1 MSLIIILVLS
11 CFFFDRISKIL
22 VITNMSVFD
31 SFEVI
36 NNFFSITY
44 ARNFGAAFS
53 FFRGVRYFFI
63 MVAILVIVALFIFL
77 KNNLKKINILD
88 KICVSLILGG
98 SLGNLLDRIIY
109 GYVIDFLDFNIFG
122 YNYPIF
128 NFADSF
134 IVVGTIILLINS
146 IRNDVNVKNKS
157 GRE

>member
-53 FFRGVRYFFI
+53 FFRGGRYIFI

-109 GYVIDFLDFNIFG
+109 GYVIDFLDFNILG
-122 YNYPIF
+122 YNYQ
-128 NFADSF
+128 
-134 IVVGTIILLINS
+134 
-146 IRNDVNVKNKS
+146 K
-157 GRE
+157 

>member
-44 ARNFGAAFS
+44 ARNFGSAFS
-53 FFRGVRYFFI
+53 SFRGGRYIFI

-109 GYVIDFLDFNIFG
+109 GYVIDFLDFNILG

>member
-1 MSLIIILVLS
+1 
-11 CFFFDRISKIL
+11 
-22 VITNMSVFD
+22 
-31 SFEVI
+31 
-36 NNFFSITY
+36 
-44 ARNFGAAFS
+44 
-53 FFRGVRYFFI
+53 

-109 GYVIDFLDFNIFG
+109 GYVIDFLDFNILG

>member
-53 FFRGVRYFFI
+53 FFRGGRYIFI

-109 GYVIDFLDFNIFG
+109 GYVIDFLDFNIWG